1 MDARFLP
8 GFALG
13 CSLPMMAR
21 SIAARHPPLIM
32 TPVTLYT
39 IGHSDRPIEAFL
51 EILRSAAVDTL
62 VDIRARPRSN
72 RHPQYDE
79 SALRQSL
86 AGIPV
91 VYHWAGLH
99 LGGFREPISASP
111 HAALSG
117 GFQGFAD
124 HMDTTE
130 FARAASQL
138 LKLASRSPT
147 VMMCAEMNPEEC
159 HRRLLA
165 DYLLLQGATVI
176 HLLGSGEQREHVLHP
191 QARRESAALIYDA
204 GVSAR
209 LPLGKG

>member
-1 MDARFLP
+1 
-8 GFALG
+8 
-13 CSLPMMAR
+13 
-21 SIAARHPPLIM
+21 M

-39 IGHSDRPIEAFL
+39 IGHSDRPIDAFL
-51 EILRSAAVDTL
+51 EILRSTAVLTL
-62 VDIRARPRSN
+62 VDIRARPRSA

-86 AGIPV
+86 SGIPV
-91 VYHWAGLH
+91 VYHWAGRH
-99 LGGFREPISASP
+99 LGGFREPRPASP
-111 HAALSG
+111 HVALSG
-117 GFQGFAD
+117 GFRGFAD
-124 HMDTTE
+124 HMDTPE
-130 FARAASQL
+130 FARAAAQL

-176 HLLGSGEQREHVLHP
+176 HLLDHGTRREHVLHP
-191 QARRESAALIYDA
+191 QARRESVALVYDA

-209 LPLGKG
+209 LPLGNKD